1 MKEIEI
7 KPYDHT
13 CGDGCCYQSGYDV
26 FIDEEHIGFTIT
38 EDAEEVIDIINEHLI
53 EKRNEDTE

>member
-7 KPYDHT
+7 KPYDYT

-26 FIDEEHIGFTIT
+26 FIDGEHIGFTIA
-38 EDAEEVIDIINEHLI
+38 EYAEEVIDIINEHLK
-53 EKRNEDTE
+53 EKRNEDNT